1 MIEKLYIKN
10 YLIIKEA
17 EIQFSKGL
25 NIITGETGAGKS
37 IILDALSMILGE
49 RADFSLIRKNTGKL
63 VIEGNFN
70 FKSNDLVKDFLL
82 NRDLDENDD
91 NVIIRRE
98 LSEKG
103 TSRNFLN
110 DTPIQLSELKE
121 FGDLIIDIH
130 SQNEHQSLLKKETH
144 IKILDNFIGQDERFT
159 GYKQSFEEFKS
170 LVKEYESLIERRGI
184 LTERKDVIEFQL
196 REINNVNPSVEEE
209 HELENELNKLE
220 NVEDISSSVDSAL
233 RILYEDEHGVYP
245 ALSTALKEL
254 KAAVTYDNEFGKLVE
269 DLESSYITIKEVSDY
284 LSNYK
289 SGINFDPVRIEQIR
303 DRLGSLNF
311 LKKKYNLSL
320 EELVAKAEELT
331 KELNLSEN
339 FDYEL
344 EQLKKKIE
352 VSKQDLFKKAEE
364 ISKLRKKHSKELE
377 KSVNSFLNEVGLE
390 SAEFKV
396 DFSNLRVDSDDDN
409 FSYLVKDEK
418 ILLSRNGTDNVEFL
432 VKVNKGTDFSPLRK
446 SASGGEISRIMLA
459 IKASLSGRDNVP
471 ILVFDEIDAGIS
483 GRIAGKVGKVMK
495 QLAGSHQIIS
505 ITHLPQIA
513 AVSERH
519 FYIEKQDLKDETVT
533 TIKVLSEEEK
543 VTEVAKL
550 ISGEKVTESAEK
562 SARELIGQ

>member
-17 EIQFSKGL
+17 EIEFSKGL
-25 NIITGETGAGKS
+25 NILTGETGAGKS

-49 RADFSLIRKNTGKL
+49 RADFSLIRKNTDKL
-63 VIEGNFN
+63 IIEGAFN
-70 FKSNDLVKDFLL
+70 LRNNPLVKEFLI
-82 NRDLDENDD
+82 NKDLDEN
-91 NVIIRRE
+91 NGFVIVRRE
-98 LSEKG
+98 LNEKG

-110 DTPIQLSELKE
+110 DTPIQLSELKD
-121 FGDLIIDIH
+121 FGDMIIDIH

-144 IKILDNFIGQDERFT
+144 IKILDNFIGQDKRFT
-159 GYKQSFEEFKS
+159 EYLQVFEEFRA
-170 LVKEYESLIERRGI
+170 LIKEYESLSDKRDI
-184 LTERKDVIEFQL
+184 LTERKDIIEFQL
-196 REINNVNPSVEEE
+196 KEINNVNPSVDEER
-209 HELENELNKLE
+209 ELENELSKLE
-220 NVEDISSSVDSAL
+220 NIEDISLNVDSAL

-254 KAAVTYDNEFGKLVE
+254 RAAVAYDNEFGKLVE

-284 LSNYK
+284 LNNYK

-311 LKKKYNLSL
+311 LKKKYNLSV
-320 EELVAKAEELT
+320 EELVRKAEDLT
-331 KELNLSEN
+331 GELNLTEN

-344 EQLKKKIE
+344 EKLKKGINE
-352 VSKQDLFKKAEE
+352 VKEDLFKKADD
-364 ISKLRKKHSKELE
+364 ISKLRKKQAKELE
-377 KSVNSFLNEVGLE
+377 KSVNSYLNEVGLE
-390 SAEFKV
+390 SAEFRV
-396 DFSNLRVDSDDDN
+396 DFSHLHAGEENQK

-418 ILLSRNGTDNVEFL
+418 IVLSKSGIDSVEFL
-432 VKVNKGTDFSPLRK
+432 IKVNKGTDFNPLRK
-446 SASGGEISRIMLA
+446 SASGGEVSRVMLA

-483 GRIAGKVGKVMK
+483 GRIAGKVGKVMR
-495 QLAGSHQIIS
+495 QLAESHQIIA

-513 AVSERH
+513 AVSEKH
-519 FYIEKQDLKDETVT
+519 FYIEKQDLKEETVT
-533 TIKVLSEEEK
+533 IIKVLSEEEK

-550 ISGEKVTESAEK
+550 ISGENVTESSEK

>member
-1 MIEKLYIKN
+1 LIEKLYIKN

-49 RADFSLIRKNTGKL
+49 RADFSLIRKNTDKL
-63 VIEGNFN
+63 IIEGSFN
-70 FKSNDLVKDFLL
+70 FRVNRAVRDSLISKDF
-82 NRDLDENDD
+82 DEN
-91 NVIIRRE
+91 NGYVIIRRE

-110 DTPIQLSELKE
+110 DTPIQLGELKE

-144 IKILDNFIGQDERFT
+144 LKILDNFIGQNEGFT
-159 GYKQSFEEFKS
+159 QYQLEFEEFKS
-170 LVKEYESLIERRGI
+170 LTKEYEYLVEKRDTLIEK
-184 LTERKDVIEFQL
+184 KDVLEFQL
-196 REINNVNPSVEEE
+196 KEINNVNPSADEER
-209 HELENELNKLE
+209 ELENELNKLE
-220 NVEDISSSVDSAL
+220 NIEDISLNVDSAL

-245 ALSTALKEL
+245 GLSMALKEL
-254 KAAVTYDNEFGKLVE
+254 KGAVAYDKEFGKLVE
-269 DLESSYITIKEVSDY
+269 DLESSYITIKEVSEF
-284 LSNYK
+284 LNNYK

-311 LKKKYNLSL
+311 LKKKYNLSVG
-320 EELVAKAEELT
+320 ELVSKAEELT
-331 KELNLSEN
+331 KELNLTEN

-344 EQLKKKIE
+344 EQLKKKIDE
-352 VSKQDLFKKAEE
+352 RKKDLFEKGSE
-364 ISKLRKKHSKELE
+364 ISKKRKKHVKELE
-377 KSVNSFLNEVGLE
+377 KSVNSFLNEIGLE

-396 DFSNLRVDSDDDN
+396 EFSHSYGQDEDN
-409 FSYLVKDEK
+409 FSYLVKGEK
-418 ILLSRNGTDNVEFL
+418 IVLLKSGIDNIEFL
-432 VKVNKGTDFSPLRK
+432 IKVNKGTDFSPLKK
-446 SASGGEISRIMLA
+446 SASGGEVSRVMLA
-459 IKASLSGRDNVP
+459 IKASLSGRDNIP

-495 QLAGSHQIIS
+495 QLAESHQIIA

-513 AVSERH
+513 AASERH
-519 FYIEKQDLKDETVT
+519 FYIEKQDLKEETIT
-533 TIKVLSEEEK
+533 TIKTLSEEEK

-550 ISGEKVTESAEK
+550 ISGEKVTKSAEK

>member
-49 RADFSLIRKNTGKL
+49 RADFSLVRKNTDKL
-63 VIEGNFN
+63 IIEGSFD
-70 FKSNDLVKDFLL
+70 FKGNELVRDFLISK
-82 NRDLDENDD
+82 DLDEN
-91 NVIIRRE
+91 NGYIIIRRE

-110 DTPIQLSELKE
+110 DTPIQLGELKE

-130 SQNEHQSLLKKETH
+130 SQNEHQSLLRKETH
-144 IKILDNFIGQDERFT
+144 LKILDNFIGQNEVFT
-159 GYKQSFEEFKS
+159 QYQLEFEESKS
-170 LVKEYESLIERRGI
+170 LIKEYESLVEKRDTLIEK
-184 LTERKDVIEFQL
+184 KDVIEFQL
-196 REINNVNPSVEEE
+196 REINNVNPSVDEER
-209 HELENELNKLE
+209 ELENELNKLE
-220 NVEDISSSVDSAL
+220 NIEDISLNVDSAL

-245 ALSTALKEL
+245 GLSKALKEL
-254 KAAVTYDNEFGKLVE
+254 KGAVAYDKEFGKLVE
-269 DLESSYITIKEVSDY
+269 DLESSYITVKEVSEF
-284 LSNYK
+284 LNNYK

-311 LKKKYNLSL
+311 LKKKYNLSV
-320 EELVAKAEELT
+320 EELVSKAEELT
-331 KELNLSEN
+331 KELNLTEN

-344 EQLKKKIE
+344 EQSKKKINE
-352 VSKQDLFKKAEE
+352 RKKDLYEKAIE
-364 ISKLRKKHSKELE
+364 ISKKRKKHAKELE
-377 KSVNSFLNEVGLE
+377 KSVNSFLNEIGLE

-396 DFSNLRVDSDDDN
+396 EFSHSYGQDADN
-409 FSYLVKDEK
+409 FSYLVKGEK
-418 ILLSRNGTDNVEFL
+418 IVLLKSGIDNIEFL
-432 VKVNKGTDFSPLRK
+432 IKVNKGTDFSPLRK
-446 SASGGEISRIMLA
+446 SASGGEVSRVMLA

-495 QLAGSHQIIS
+495 QLAESHQIIA

-519 FYIEKQDLKDETVT
+519 FYIEKQDLKEETIT
-533 TIKVLSEEEK
+533 TIKILSEEEK